1 MLMLGRK
8 QVSPGYFP
16 FKTIESATNCILE
29 IPQNIKLEISG
40 DTFTIKSGSTIV
52 LVGETYTTYTLTSDT
67 IVDYSTILPAVSD
80 GLYYIFANSNGTVT
94 RSGWIRITNCFS
106 GTPLPN
112 ASDYPNSSVFFE
124 TSEKK
129 KWYNNNGTW
138 VNLGG
143 SYPLGLF
150 EVKNHQLS
158 FAKDSNGND
167 MIFNGFGFIGQ
178 TKYILPDVKILLSAG
193 KYNDGTNRNITYI
206 NNSLQLSTSGG
217 TYIRRIFIRE
227 GALQITT
234 NAFYYDNST
243 NLWYDQ
249 SDNPINGGCTYI
261 GDCDTLNGIVTNF
274 TINPPLGY
282 WRYFVKMVQ

>member
-16 FKTIESATNCILE
+16 FKTIEKATNCLLE

-52 LVGETYTTYTLTSDT
+52 LVGETYTTYTLMNDS
-67 IVDYSTILPAVSD
+67 IVDYSSILPNVRD
-80 GLYYIFANSNGTVT
+80 GIYYIFANTDGTVT
-94 RSGWIRITNCFS
+94 RSSWVNITRCFS

-112 ASDYPNSSVFFE
+112 ASDYSNGDIFFE
-124 TSEKK
+124 TYEKK

-138 VNLGG
+138 IILRG

-178 TKYILPDVKILLSAG
+178 TKYILPGVRMLLSAG
-193 KYNDGTNRNITYI
+193 KNIDGTNRNIEFT
-206 NNSLQLSTSGG
+206 NSSLFLSTSGG
-217 TYIRRIFIRE
+217 TTHRRIFFRDF
-227 GALQITT
+227 LQITN

-243 NLWYDQ
+243 NLWYDH
-249 SDNPINGGCTYI
+249 DGNPLSNGCAYL
-261 GDCDTLNGIVTNF
+261 GDCDTVNDIVTNF

-282 WRYFVKMVQ
+282 WKYFVKMVQ